1 MAEPNDGWV
10 CMGPS
15 ADLLPG
21 EKRSEWMGET
31 PVLMVNLDGEIHA
44 LEDRCTHEDFE
55 LSVGHFDPA
64 EGSIECAL
72 HGAKFDVRDGR
83 ALCAP
88 AYTSARRFEARIAD
102 GLIWL
107 REPPTAPGADA

>member
-21 EKRSEWMGET
+21 EKRTEWMGET
-31 PVLMVNLDGEIHA
+31 PVVMFNLDGEIHA

-55 LSVGHFDPA
+55 L
-64 EGSIECAL
+64 
-72 HGAKFDVRDGR
+72 
-83 ALCAP
+83 
-88 AYTSARRFEARIAD
+88 
-102 GLIWL
+102 
-107 REPPTAPGADA
+107 